1 MVERARIKFE
11 TDGGP
16 WVRHNMPCAIYW
28 DLKPAVF
35 DLNNNTFQP
44 SWSAQE
50 EGWMLVKAT
59 GWRASLI
66 RFLSRS
72 KEIKSH
78 E

>member
-1 MVERARIKFE
+1 MIAKIVFE

-16 WVRHNMPCAIYW
+16 WVRHNMPCPIYW
-28 DLKPAVF
+28 DMKKAVF

-50 EGWMLVKAT
+50 EGWMLIKAT
-59 GWRASLI
+59 GWRAFLI
-66 RFLSRS
+66 RILSRS